1 MDYTTCI
8 MYLCFGVVLG
18 ALVIV
23 IADLICRA
31 NEKAKKEEEKKPEI
45 EEKPKDYFKDRLCAK
60 IFTYNKMLEFF
71 AYDYFISYFEKGRQ
85 IEAVLTA
92 GRVDYFEA
100 FSFDSVKEAM
110 KVGYFDNILLTEKIN
125 NEWAGILF
133 TRKNMK
139 DRQCKWKNTCDY
151 YRSR

>member
-1 MDYTTCI
+1 MDYTTCFT
-8 MYLCFGVVLG
+8 YLGLGVMLG

-23 IADLICRA
+23 IADQICRA
-31 NEKAKKEEEKKPEI
+31 NNERIKKEEEA
-45 EEKPKDYFKDRLCAK
+45 EEKPKDYFQDCFHGKLFAYIK
-60 IFTYNKMLEFF
+60 ALEFDT
-71 AYDYFISYFEKGRQ
+71 YDYFISYFEKGRQ